1 MESALSRCEEL
12 SMLYDSMTDYQ
23 KAPVWIGAVVAALVR
38 VGACAL
44 DSVTQMV
51 DTMKRCVRAHTTNTT
66 STPLCRAPAAA
77 PSSVCHLPLTPTP
90 CLFVCACVC
99 VCVCRYEM
107 DRDPDYPSPKE
118 EVDRVY
124 GDFLAA
130 VTSGAG
136 TRS

>member
-1 MESALSRCEEL
+1 
-12 SMLYDSMTDYQ
+12 
-23 KAPVWIGAVVAALVR
+23 
-38 VGACAL
+38 
-44 DSVTQMV
+44 
-51 DTMKRCVRAHTTNTT
+51 
-66 STPLCRAPAAA
+66 
-77 PSSVCHLPLTPTP
+77 
-90 CLFVCACVC
+90 
-99 VCVCRYEM
+99 M

>member
-1 MESALSRCEEL
+1 
-12 SMLYDSMTDYQ
+12 MLYDSMTDYQ

-44 DSVTQMV
+44 DSVSQMV

-66 STPLCRAPAAA
+66 RHDEHALVPCSCCCPF
-77 PSSVCHLPLTPTP
+77 LPLTPTP
-90 CLFVCACVC
+90 CLFVCACVG